1 MLLVVKRTIGNF
13 ETKMSIAQI
22 SLADHYELPDVIEV
36 LEELGLDMEDLD
48 EDDWMVAKVNNEVV
62 GVGRLRFYDDACE
75 LASIGVLEEHRGKG
89 IGSSIINALLE
100 QDDSEKVFVV
110 TEIQSYF
117 ERFGFNITSDFPDSI
132 LQKLQR
138 CSKELN
144 CQSPSVMVTL
154 INRC

>member
-1 MLLVVKRTIGNF
+1 
-13 ETKMSIAQI
+13 MSTAEI

-48 EDDWMVAKVNNEVV
+48 EDDWIVAKVKDEVV

-89 IGSSIINALLE
+89 IGSAIIKALLE
-100 QDDSEKVFVV
+100 QDDVEKVYLV

-117 ERFGFNITSDFPDSI
+117 ERFGFNTTNEFPESI
-132 LQKLQR
+132 SQKLQR

-144 CQSPSVMVTL
+144 CQTPSVMVTL